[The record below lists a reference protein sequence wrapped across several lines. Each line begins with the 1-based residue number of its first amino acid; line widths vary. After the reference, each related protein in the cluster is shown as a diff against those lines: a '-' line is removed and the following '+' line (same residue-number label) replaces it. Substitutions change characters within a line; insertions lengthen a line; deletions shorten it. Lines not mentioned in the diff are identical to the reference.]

1 MLFVEA
7 INKTMSQPNGKK
19 WLTKNKHRTTDHH
32 QDSVE
37 LSSAAHEVKEIYL
50 DSEESTP
57 LTASFSIFANLIEH
71 VLGHIFNDTLH
82 LHSPEELSLDQ
93 KKWALFL
100 QVPPSTE
107 TNNAKTATY
116 LAPGSD
122 KLATTKQLIFH
133 IPVKPFYGNTLDM
146 IVLVSAHVGSPKPLE
161 CFATHPKETTLP
173 ILRTPYTPE
182 FLAQQTS
189 HFHIFLD
196 QDGEPDQLSPLY
208 SHVNQS
214 RLIEKNI
221 PSITGLR
228 VWRAKKN
235 ILTPAVLGDNRIGLL
250 FIGHYPPLTGSAISE
265 ETRTRQ
271 ANNLY
276 TKV

>member
-1 MLFVEA
+1 MIFVEA
-7 INKTMSQPNGKK
+7 INKTITQPNGKK
-19 WLTKNKHRTTDHH
+19 WLTKNKYRPAGHH

-37 LSSAAHEVKEIYL
+37 LSSAAHEVKEIFL

-57 LTASFSIFANLIEH
+57 LTASSSIFANLVEH
-71 VLGHIFNDTLH
+71 VLSHVFNDSLH
-82 LHSPEELSLDQ
+82 LHSPEELMLDQ
-93 KKWALFL
+93 KSWALFL
-100 QVPPSTE
+100 QVPPSNE
-107 TNNAKTATY
+107 TNNKSPSY
-116 LAPGSD
+116 LTPEGYKPPIS
-122 KLATTKQLIFH
+122 KQLIFH

-146 IVLVSAHVGSPKPLE
+146 TLLMSSHNGSPKPPE
-161 CFATHPKETTLP
+161 FFATHPKETTLP
-173 ILRTPYTPE
+173 ILRTPYSPE

-214 RLIEKNI
+214 RLTEQNTS
-221 PSITGLR
+221 PNITGLR

-250 FIGHYPPLTGSAISE
+250 FVGHYSPLTGNTISE
-265 ETRTRQ
+265 ETRSRQ

-276 TKV
+276 TKA